1 MERILKFWKLTAL
14 SGLLMLGLS
23 GCFLLPEE
31 AAVPSLPLVTPYSGA
46 EYLTAEVTVGDLELT
61 GELNCSYLATS
72 REELRFGVARKP
84 FGAVYVEAGQEVTA
98 GELLAELDTA
108 QVSEKLR
115 AAETEVARLE
125 VLLAAEE
132 EALALA
138 QEARDITGGSD
149 VSVEARRSS
158 AEYYRASLEIQR
170 QKRDELAAELESLR
184 LYSSMDG
191 IVTFAKTLKEGDLSS
206 TAETVVIVTDTASS
220 VFSADTELW
229 ERLPEGTE
237 VTVTAEGED
246 YPCVVVSAAS
256 LGLAEQEADSRG
268 RKTVYLEIRGP
279 EMPTGSNVRGKAVLL
294 LDSRRQVLLLPIRA
308 VFTVGE
314 RSYVYFEDESGIK
327 TAREVRCGLQNQRW
341 VEVTDGLEQGDVVIL
356 N

>member
-1 MERILKFWKLTAL
+1 MKFWKLLPL
-14 SGLLMLGLS
+14 SGVLLLGLS

-31 AAVPSLPLVTPYSGA
+31 AAVPSLPLVTPYSGE
-46 EYLTAEVTVGDLELT
+46 EYLTAEVTLGDLELT
-61 GELNCSYLATS
+61 QELSCSYLATS
-72 REELRFGVARKP
+72 REELRFGVARQP
-84 FGAVYVEAGQEVTA
+84 YGAVYVEAGQQVQA
-98 GELLAELDTA
+98 GQLLAELDTT

-132 EALALA
+132 DALALA
-138 QEARDITGGSD
+138 REAAALTGGSD
-149 VSVEARRSS
+149 VSVQARQSS

-191 IVTFAKTLKEGDLSS
+191 TVTFAKTLKEGEVSSLSD
-206 TAETVVIVTDTASS
+206 TVVIVTDTASS
-220 VFSADTELW
+220 VFSTETDLW

-246 YPCVVVSAAS
+246 YPCLVVSAES
-256 LGLAEQEADSRG
+256 LGLTDKGPDSRG
-268 RKTVYLEIRGP
+268 RKTVYLEIQGP

-308 VFTVGE
+308 VFTVGA

-327 TAREVRCGLQNQRW
+327 SAREIRCGLRNSRW
-341 VEVTDGLEQGDVVIL
+341 VEVTDGLSQGDVVIL
-356 N
+356 S